1 MEITDSHTHST
12 KSSPLEGNRSLR
24 NAFVERI
31 RGGLL
36 QILAALSFFTRLPFW
51 KLMNIDKEYYE
62 RVVPLWPLVGYLTG
76 GAMAL
81 FAWLTF
87 SLPVYTSV
95 ILCLIIRVLITG
107 ALHEDGFADFCDG
120 FGGGTSRQRTL
131 EIMKDSHIGTYGVLG
146 LILYFLLQVTTIGS
160 IMSTLDNPLAIA
172 AVIITADVF
181 CKWISSTIIYF
192 LPYARKE
199 EEAKNKLIYKKVKW
213 SEKIIS
219 LIIGILPLLIIQ
231 LSMFLYPSS
240 FFHFSIPLIIASTAS
255 ILTAVYLFHLM
266 NRKIQGYTGD
276 CCGATFIITEAVFYL
291 IFLCTC

>member
-1 MEITDSHTHST
+1 MENG
-12 KSSPLEGNRSLR
+12 KWRMEK
-24 NAFVERI
+24 V

-36 QILAALSFFTRLPFW
+36 QVFASLSFFTRLPFW
-51 KLMNIDKEYYE
+51 KLTNIDKEYYE

-81 FAWLTF
+81 IAWLTF

-95 ILCLIIRVLITG
+95 ILCLITRVLITG

-120 FGGGTSRQRTL
+120 FGGGVTRQRTL

-146 LILYFLLQVTTIGS
+146 LILYFLLQVTTIGG
-160 IMSTLDNPLAIA
+160 IMTKLDDPLSIA
-172 AVIITADVF
+172 AVLITADVF

-199 EEAKNKLIYKKVKW
+199 EEAKNKLIYKEVKW

-219 LIIGILPLLIIQ
+219 LIIGILPLTLTITLTIT
-231 LSMFLYPSS
+231 LTTT
-240 FFHFSIPLIIASTAS
+240 ITAIIAAASFS

-276 CCGATFIITEAVFYL
+276 CCGATFIITEAVFYFITLLL
-291 IFLCTC
+291 IGG